1 MDNFIIL
8 LIGAFCGGVIGAAFG
23 SIPSFIITGFL
34 ALSGG
39 ILTMAGI
46 PEYTI
51 GHVTFGLLWGP
62 HITFAGAAAAASFAA
77 IKRKKLSSAQDVL
90 TPLYS
95 LNDISVLVA
104 GGVFAIVGF
113 LVFTLFTTKLAFIKT
128 DAPGAGVFFS
138 LMLCRLLVGRTGP
151 IGICSLDV
159 KRTWLPNPD
168 LSVVL
173 HAFIGATMAAVIG
186 IVGKAMIDAGLPKEQ
201 LAGFP
206 LICFGISAASLI
218 FLQTGFSIP
227 ITHHISYPSAVAF
240 VLTGNIFIAIAV
252 GAINA
257 VAWQVAGNVFNS
269 NCDTYIDPPATV
281 IMISVA
287 IINLLFG

>member
-1 MDNFIIL
+1 M
-8 LIGAFCGGVIGAAFG
+8 
-23 SIPSFIITGFL
+23 
-34 ALSGG
+34 
-39 ILTMAGI
+39 
-46 PEYTI
+46 
-51 GHVTFGLLWGP
+51 
-62 HITFAGAAAAASFAA
+62 
-77 IKRKKLSSAQDVL
+77 
-90 TPLYS
+90 
-95 LNDISVLVA
+95 LVA

-113 LVFTLFTTKLAFIKT
+113 LVFTLFSTKLAFIKT

-173 HAFIGATMAAVIG
+173 HAFIGGVMAAVIG
-186 IVGKAMIDAGLPKEQ
+186 IVGKAMIDAGITKEQ
-201 LAGFP
+201 LGGFP

-252 GAINA
+252 GVINA
-257 VAWQVAGNVFNS
+257 VAWQIAGNVINS